1 MSSFTPPTLHPRGSL
16 RARFGAVADQD
27 AIFRKLGV
35 GARRCD
41 LGDEGL
47 YLAEEIVAADRWLGG
62 SDPDALGILVLALM
76 IAQRQGSSRLPL
88 DDSRAK
94 SPSASPSGDGASGA
108 PAKARLRTL
117 VGEILRV
124 AGLELDI
131 NRILK
136 RIKDLTAAPS
146 FNSVIGTGDARL
158 PLIVDDNCLYTERSR
173 YLEVRVAKRLAVR
186 LAASRAAS
194 SGASGKPTLR
204 LVGSGNSAGP
214 SANEPSAENR
224 IAVPSREQLRDV
236 MADLVARPSK
246 GALSAE
252 QLKAVELALSGS
264 LTVVTGGP
272 GTGKTLVAA
281 AIVRGF
287 ARLGVPPIQIALA
300 AQTGKAANRLT
311 EMIGDQ
317 LAAIASPAEADSA
330 LVASPPAAQTLHRL
344 LGYRGDGFAHHAQ
357 SPLPVGALI
366 VDEASMVDLELM
378 DALLDALPAS
388 VPLVLIG
395 DAHQLP
401 AIDAGQILADLAE
414 PGGVGGACVA
424 TLEHSYRMDA
434 ADPRGR
440 AVLEAARAVRAM
452 EAQRLTEKNGLA
464 TLRTPGTLSWSGAEW
479 VDTGTGTKALDVVHA
494 VAGALWHHFDGP
506 KAQQL
511 ANGTVFRFTDGRVD
525 PTQANELDALWKLL
539 GKARLLT
546 VTRGMPTGS
555 LALNAHVHGLALER
569 MTVTGR
575 PDFVPGEPV
584 MITANDYQRGLFN
597 GDQGIIIRADEGSGA
612 HRYRALFRVQGQL
625 VPFAIEALRDRLEL
639 AWALTVHK
647 SQGSELEALAL
658 ILPEDEHLPLLT
670 RELLYTGITRAR
682 TSAVLCGT
690 RAAIIAAGKRGALRH
705 SGLATRLRALR

>member
-1 MSSFTPPTLHPRGSL
+1 MSNSPTLHPRGAL
-16 RARFGAVADQD
+16 RAKFATTGDVDGV
-27 AIFRKLGV
+27 FRRLGI

-62 SDPDALGILVLALM
+62 SDPEALGILVLALM

-88 DDSRAK
+88 DPK
-94 SPSASPSGDGASGA
+94 G
-108 PAKARLRTL
+108 RLKTL

-124 AGLELDI
+124 AGLELDTH
-131 NRILK
+131 RILK
-136 RIKDLTAAPS
+136 RITALTATPA
-146 FNSVIGTGDARL
+146 FNSVIGIGDARL
-158 PLIVDDNCLYTERSR
+158 PLIVDDNSLYTERSR
-173 YLEVRVAKRLAVR
+173 YLEQRVAAR
-186 LAASRAAS
+186 LAA
-194 SGASGKPTLR
+194 R
-204 LVGSGNSAGP
+204 LATSAT
-214 SANEPSAENR
+214 
-224 IAVPSREQLRDV
+224 AVRRDV
-236 MADLVARPSK
+236 IDDIVARPGTGS
-246 GALSAE
+246 LSAE
-252 QLKAVELALSGS
+252 QLRAVELALSGS

-281 AIVRGF
+281 AILRGF

-311 EMIGDQ
+311 DVIGTQ
-317 LAAIASPAEADSA
+317 LAAVASPADADRT
-330 LVASPPAAQTLHRL
+330 LLASPPTAQTLHRL

-414 PGGVGGACVA
+414 PGGVGAARVGL
-424 TLEHSYRMDA
+424 LEHSYRMDA

-440 AVLEAARAVRAM
+440 AVLEAARAVRAG
-452 EAQRLTEKNGLA
+452 EANKLTDKHGLA
-464 TLRTPGTLSWSGAEW
+464 VHRTPGTLAWSGCEW
-479 VDTGTGTKALDVVHA
+479 VEAASIDSVHN
-494 VAGALWHHFDGP
+494 VAAALWHHFDGP
-506 KAQQL
+506 HAQRL
-511 ANGTVFRFTDGRVD
+511 ANDTVFRFEDGRIAD
-525 PTQANELDALWKLL
+525 AQAKELEALWRVLTT
-539 GKARLLT
+539 ARILT

-555 LALNAHVHGLALER
+555 IALNAYLHDLALER

-575 PDFVPGEPV
+575 PEFVPGEPV

-597 GDQGIIIRADEGSGA
+597 GDQGIVVRADEGNGSS
-612 HRYRALFRVQGQL
+612 HRFRAVFRVNGQL

-647 SQGSELEALAL
+647 SQGSELDALAL
-658 ILPEDEHLPLLT
+658 VLPEDEHLPLLT

-682 TSAVLCGT
+682 TSAVLVGS
-690 RAAIIAAGKRGALRH
+690 RAAIIAAGKRVALRH
-705 SGLATRLRALR
+705 SGLSTRLATRLATP

>member
-1 MSSFTPPTLHPRGSL
+1 MSTTHPTLHPRGSL
-16 RARFGAVADQD
+16 RTKFGAASDVDGV
-27 AIFRKLGV
+27 FRRLGI

-62 SDPDALGILVLALM
+62 SDPEALGILVLALM

-88 DDSRAK
+88 DPK
-94 SPSASPSGDGASGA
+94 G
-108 PAKARLRTL
+108 RLKTL

-124 AGLELDI
+124 AGLELDTH
-131 NRILK
+131 RILK
-136 RIKDLTAAPS
+136 RITALTATPA
-146 FNSVIGTGDARL
+146 FNSVIGIGDARL
-158 PLIVDDNCLYTERSR
+158 PLIVDDGCLYTERSR
-173 YLEVRVAKRLAVR
+173 YLEQRVAAR
-186 LAASRAAS
+186 LAARLAAP
-194 SGASGKPTLR
+194 ATTLR
-204 LVGSGNSAGP
+204 
-214 SANEPSAENR
+214 
-224 IAVPSREQLRDV
+224 RDIL
-236 MADLVARPSK
+236 DDIVARP
-246 GALSAE
+246 GTGTLSAE
-252 QLKAVELALSGS
+252 QLRAVELALSGA

-311 EMIGDQ
+311 EVIGTQ
-317 LAAIASPAEADSA
+317 LAAIASPADADRT
-330 LVASPPAAQTLHRL
+330 LVASPPTAQTLHRL

-378 DALLDALPAS
+378 DALLDALPAT

-414 PGGVGGACVA
+414 PNGVGAARVGV
-424 TLEHSYRMDA
+424 LEHSYRMNA

-440 AVLEAARAVRAM
+440 AVLESARAVRAGD
-452 EAQRLTEKNGLA
+452 ANKLTDKHWLA
-464 TLRTPGTLSWSGAEW
+464 VHRTPGTLTWSGCEW
-479 VDTGTGTKALDVVHA
+479 VEATTIDAVHN
-494 VAGALWHHFDGP
+494 VAAALWHHFDGP
-506 KAQQL
+506 RAQRL
-511 ANGTVFRFTDGRVD
+511 ANDTVFRFEDGRVTPEHAKQLD
-525 PTQANELDALWKLL
+525 ELWRVLTT
-539 GKARLLT
+539 ARILT

-555 LALNAHVHGLALER
+555 IALNAYIHDLALER

-575 PDFVPGEPV
+575 PEFVPGEPV

-597 GDQGIIIRADEGSGA
+597 GDQGIVVRADEGNGTS
-612 HRYRALFRVQGQL
+612 HRFRAVFRVNGQL

-647 SQGSELEALAL
+647 SQGSELDALAL
-658 ILPEDEHLPLLT
+658 VLPEDEHLPLLT
-670 RELLYTGITRAR
+670 REMLYTGITRAR
-682 TSAVLCGT
+682 TSAVLVGT

-705 SGLATRLRALR
+705 SGLSTRLATRLTAR

>member
-1 MSSFTPPTLHPRGSL
+1 MSNSPTLHPRGAL
-16 RARFGAVADQD
+16 RAKFATTGDVDGV
-27 AIFRKLGV
+27 FRRLGI

-62 SDPDALGILVLALM
+62 SDPEALGILVLALM

-88 DDSRAK
+88 DPK
-94 SPSASPSGDGASGA
+94 G
-108 PAKARLRTL
+108 RLKTL

-124 AGLELDI
+124 AGLELDTH
-131 NRILK
+131 RILK
-136 RIKDLTAAPS
+136 RITALTATPA
-146 FNSVIGTGDARL
+146 FNSVIGIGDARL
-158 PLIVDDNCLYTERSR
+158 PLIVDDNSLYTERSR
-173 YLEVRVAKRLAVR
+173 YLEQRVAAR
-186 LAASRAAS
+186 LAA
-194 SGASGKPTLR
+194 R
-204 LVGSGNSAGP
+204 LATSAT
-214 SANEPSAENR
+214 
-224 IAVPSREQLRDV
+224 AVRRDV
-236 MADLVARPSK
+236 IDDIVARPGTGS
-246 GALSAE
+246 LSAE
-252 QLKAVELALSGS
+252 QLRAVELALSGS

-311 EMIGDQ
+311 DVIGTQ
-317 LAAIASPAEADSA
+317 LAAVASPADADRT
-330 LVASPPAAQTLHRL
+330 LLASPPTAQTLHRL

-414 PGGVGGACVA
+414 PGGVGAARVGL
-424 TLEHSYRMDA
+424 LEHSYRMDA

-440 AVLEAARAVRAM
+440 AVLEAARAVRAG
-452 EAQRLTEKNGLA
+452 EANKLTDKHGLA
-464 TLRTPGTLSWSGAEW
+464 VHRTPGTLAWSGCEW
-479 VDTGTGTKALDVVHA
+479 VEAASIDSVHN
-494 VAGALWHHFDGP
+494 VAAALWHHFDGP
-506 KAQQL
+506 HAQRL
-511 ANGTVFRFTDGRVD
+511 ANDTVFRFEDGRIAD
-525 PTQANELDALWKLL
+525 ARAKELEALWRVLTT
-539 GKARLLT
+539 ARILT

-555 LALNAHVHGLALER
+555 IALNAYLHDLALER

-575 PDFVPGEPV
+575 PEFVPGEPV

-597 GDQGIIIRADEGSGA
+597 GDQGIVVRADEGNGSS
-612 HRYRALFRVQGQL
+612 HRFRAVFRVNGQL

-647 SQGSELEALAL
+647 SQGSELDALAL
-658 ILPEDEHLPLLT
+658 VLPEDEHLPLLT

-682 TSAVLCGT
+682 TSAVLVGS
-690 RAAIIAAGKRGALRH
+690 RAAIIAAGKRVALRH
-705 SGLATRLRALR
+705 SGLSTRLATRLATP